1 MNANIKGIIVKISAI
16 IIYILLI
23 VFLYNTGKGHTVYIF
38 NQKFIASDGTEI
50 EALYTCKI
58 INPVSK
64 SAFVDFANLI
74 STKIFG
80 KKVYED
86 QVFTF
91 HKGVPGQ
98 IVVPWH
104 KKKVVFEFYDGKN
117 LVKRTEKE
125 VTLDP
130 KITQYV
136 WQLAALFVDN
146 NEWSGQYIIQE
157 TTDTEIIKDTE
168 KVTE

>member
-1 MNANIKGIIVKISAI
+1 MNSNIKGIIVKISAI

-23 VFLYNTGKGHTVYIF
+23 VFLYNVGKGHTLYIF
-38 NQKFIASDGTEI
+38 NQRFIAADGSEI

-64 SAFVDFANLI
+64 SAFVVFANFL

-80 KKVYED
+80 KKIYED

-104 KKKVVFEFYDGKN
+104 KKKVIFEFYDGKN
-117 LVKRTEKE
+117 LVKKIEKE

-130 KITQYV
+130 KITQYI
-136 WQLAALFVDN
+136 WQLAALYAN
-146 NEWSGQYIIQE
+146 NDEWSGQYIIQE
-157 TTDTEIIKDTE
+157 ATDNEILKNTEETTE
-168 KVTE
+168 